1 VAESVVVSEDG
12 RTLYFKSHDVQ
23 GQASLWA
30 VPLSGGRPR
39 LLVRFD
45 ASLGSSNRPDFAAG
59 AGRFFFTIED
69 RQSDIWVAQVIG
81 R

>member
-1 VAESVVVSEDG
+1 VVSEDG
-12 RTLYFKSHDVQ
+12 RTLYFKSHDAQ

-45 ASLGSSNRPDFAAG
+45 AGLGSSNRPDFATG

-69 RQSDIWVAQVIG
+69 RQSDIWVAEVIG